1 VIFNV
6 MRFSTH
12 DGPGIRTTV
21 FFNGCPLACWW
32 CHNPESQSLR
42 PSAMYSA
49 ARCRHC
55 GDCIAACPE
64 SAIEEVDGVL
74 RTSESCQRCGA
85 CAEACQA
92 DARQLAGRH
101 ISLADLLSGIERD
114 LVFFEQSGGGVTL
127 SGGEPL
133 AQPRFTRALLAAL
146 SARGIHTAVETCG
159 YAHAEVFASIAPLA
173 RLLLFDLK
181 VVDSDKHKLYTGVE
195 NVPILANL
203 ARAAGMGMPVR
214 VRIPLVPGIND
225 SPSDARQ
232 FAACL
237 SDLRLPDV
245 DLLPYHRTAEDKY
258 HRLGWNYR
266 LADTPEPSPGDI
278 ARFAAVLADAGLR
291 VNTGG

>member
-1 VIFNV
+1 

-49 ARCRHC
+49 ERCRHC
-55 GDCIAACPE
+55 GDCMAACPE
-64 SAIEEVDGVL
+64 GAIEDVDGTL
-74 RTSESCQRCGA
+74 RTSVSCRRCGA
-85 CAEACQA
+85 CVEACQA
-92 DARQLAGRH
+92 EARRLAGRQ
-101 ISLADLLSGIERD
+101 ISLRDLVAEIERD

-133 AQPRFTRALLAAL
+133 AQPRFTRALLEACRE
-146 SARGIHTAVETCG
+146 RGIHTAVETCG

-181 VVDSDKHKLYTGVE
+181 LVDNDRHKLYTGVE
-195 NVPILANL
+195 NLPILANL
-203 ARAAGMGMPVR
+203 ARAAGLGVPIR

-225 SPSDARQ
+225 GDGDARQ

-237 SDLRLPDV
+237 RELRLFDV

-258 HRLGWNYR
+258 HKLGWNYR
-266 LADTPEPSPGDI
+266 LGDTPEPRPEDL
-278 ARFAAVLADAGLR
+278 ARFAAVLTDAGLR
-291 VNTGG
+291 VKTGG